1 MMQKVA
7 SSRLSLTNIT
17 LSQHVS
23 IRTLFLALKVTI
35 LIFADVPN
43 AGRGL
48 PRLPYRSEK
57 WDPDFREYL
66 KKLDEK
72 KPVILCGDLNVAHKE
87 IGTCN
92 EAYEI
97 KHKTDFVMV
106 SDIANPKSNKK
117 NAGFTQQERDGFS
130 ALLEAGFVDSF
141 REIHPEET
149 GKYSYWT
156 YMGNARAKN
165 VGW

>member
-1 MMQKVA
+1 MWAK
-7 SSRLSLTNIT
+7 TN
-17 LSQHVS
+17 QHPCSVCLL
-23 IRTLFLALKVTI
+23 RVLFIACHPHT
-35 LIFADVPN
+35 DVPN

-66 KKLDEK
+66 KSLDEK
-72 KPVILCGDLNVAHKE
+72 KPVILCGDLNVAHQE
-87 IGTCN
+87 IGLSSCVKAETHSLWLKNDSFCD
-92 EAYEI
+92 YSS
-97 KHKTDFVMV
+97 V
-106 SDIANPKSNKK
+106 DIANPKSNKK

-141 REIHPEET
+141 RELYPEET
-149 GKYSYWT
+149 GKYTYWT